1 MRVALAVFRRE
12 IGSLFGH
19 PPAYVALGL
28 WLALLSAFTLWLDD
42 LLAAGVCSMDRPFW
56 FMAAGFVVLVPA
68 IAMRMF
74 AEERRTGSMELLGTL
89 PARPIELVVGKWLA
103 ATAVIAAALAL
114 TFPWPIALA
123 LHGPLDPGPVI
134 GGYFALLLFG
144 AASAA
149 LGTLASAVAD
159 HPTVAFLVALA
170 LCLVPWLL
178 GLALPLMPGSFAPL
192 VEHLSFQHHLS
203 ALTQGVLDT
212 AALVHAGATI
222 AIGLSLSAAAL
233 EARRLA

>member
-1 MRVALAVFRRE
+1 MRVVSAVFRRE

-19 PPAYVALGL
+19 PPAYVALIV
-28 WLALLSAFTLWLDD
+28 WVALQSAFTLWLDD
-42 LLAAGVCSMDRPFW
+42 LLAAGVCTMDRPFW
-56 FMAAGFVVLVPA
+56 FMALGFVVVVPA

-103 ATAVIAAALAL
+103 ATAVIAVALSL
-114 TFPWPIALA
+114 TLPWPIALA

-134 GGYFALLLFG
+134 GGYLALLLFG
-144 AASAA
+144 AASTA

-159 HPTVAFLVALA
+159 HPTVAFLGALT
-170 LCLVPWLL
+170 LCLTPWLL
-178 GLALPLMPGSFAPL
+178 GLALPMVPGALAPL
-192 VEHLSFQHHLS
+192 VDHLSFQHHLA
-203 ALTQGVLDT
+203 ALTHGVLDT